1 MNRITGVL
9 LAGAVLALAGCD
21 SSTERRDVRVT
32 NDQGDVVAVLPDNG
46 TDYYVIRRECDGTTA
61 IYTMKD
67 NSGYDFQIVPGD
79 PECAVAK

>member
-9 LAGAVLALAGCD
+9 LAGAMLALDGCGD
-21 SSTERRDVRVT
+21 PSGRNDAPTT
-32 NDQGDVVAVLPDNG
+32 NDQGSVVSVLSSTD
-46 TDYYVIRRECDGTTA
+46 DYYVIRRECDGTTA

-79 PECAVAK
+79 PKCAVAK